1 MFVHC
6 GDPLQKQ
13 SRWSRLKLQR
23 ATVSDSGSFEKH
35 IIIML
40 SYFFVSVM
48 MCCCFSLAR
57 EVS

>member
-1 MFVHC
+1 MCLHC
-6 GDPLQKQ
+6 GD
-13 SRWSRLKLQR
+13 LQR

-35 IIIML
+35 IIITL